1 MSVLPVQRELF
12 TQLSDQINQQPSFEP
27 IEHDDVFVEKEE
39 SQEVKVTYI
48 GSDIDL
54 LQMSSLSKNEIP
66 NISITEEVA
75 PQSAQKNEQSNT
87 QPTDP
92 SFVDIMQL
100 NALSQNGTMKVQLS
114 QAQED
119 DILAQIKEPFLE
131 NEAQKVLEEK
141 KPKFSL
147 STVCQKMTARLSKF
161 LSFFSFKKTSKQES
175 KEETREVN
183 EVQIVK
189 VEQRKVEQS
198 SENLAK
204 ILEKLPKSLLDKLN
218 QLQEEKKIKGA
229 FLNAT
234 RRYEAVINSSARKY
248 SKLTL
253 EQKTDLALQEGAR
266 VISNAL
272 NILK

>member
-48 GSDIDL
+48 GSDIDH

-131 NEAQKVLEEK
+131 NEAPKVLEEK

-147 STVCQKMTARLSKF
+147 SRVCQKMTARLSKF
-161 LSFFSFKKTSKQES
+161 LSFFSFKKTPKQES

>member
-131 NEAQKVLEEK
+131 NEAPKVLEEK

-147 STVCQKMTARLSKF
+147 SRVCQKMTARLSKF
-161 LSFFSFKKTSKQES
+161 LSIFSFKKTSKQES

>member
-131 NEAQKVLEEK
+131 NEAPKVLEEK